1 MSGLAG
7 KRIIVT
13 RPVEGADSLLIRIR
27 DAGAHAVLYP
37 TIVIGPPDDWSPI
50 DDALRSL
57 DHYDWLLFTSAAA
70 VRAVFHRARE
80 IGILPDAWR
89 TVRIAAVGPAT
100 ASAVQTFGRG
110 ADVVPERAIGAA
122 MAEAVPDVHG
132 RRFLFVRGDLALEDA
147 PAAIRA
153 RGGIV
158 DETQAYATRVH
169 AGIDGKAFELL
180 CDCDAITFTSP
191 STLRGFL
198 NALGPREWPVRAA
211 IVTIGPTT
219 SAAVQA
225 AGLTVTAE
233 ATEHSEDGLMHA
245 LASLFS
251 AQHDGGME

>member
-1 MSGLAG
+1 
-7 KRIIVT
+7 
-13 RPVEGADSLLIRIR
+13 
-27 DAGAHAVLYP
+27 
-37 TIVIGPPDDWSPI
+37 
-50 DDALRSL
+50 
-57 DHYDWLLFTSAAA
+57 
-70 VRAVFHRARE
+70 
-80 IGILPDAWR
+80 
-89 TVRIAAVGPAT
+89 
-100 ASAVQTFGRG
+100 
-110 ADVVPERAIGAA
+110 

-158 DETQAYATRVH
+158 DEKQGYATRVH
-169 AGIDGKAFELL
+169 TGIDSKAFDLL
-180 CDCDAITFTSP
+180 CDCDAIIFTSP

>member
-13 RPVEGADSLLIRIR
+13 RPVERAASLMDRIR

-37 TIVIGPPDDWSPI
+37 TIIIGPPHDWSPI

-57 DHYDWLLFTSAAA
+57 DHYDWLVFTSPAA
-70 VRAVFHRARE
+70 VRAAFHRARE

-89 TVRIAAVGPAT
+89 AVRIGAVGPAT
-100 ASAVQTFGRG
+100 ASTVLTFGREV
-110 ADVVPERAIGAA
+110 DVVPVRAIGAA
-122 MAEAVPDVHG
+122 MVEAVPDVHG
-132 RRFLFVRGDLALEDA
+132 GRFLFVRGDLALEDA
-147 PAAIRA
+147 PAAVRA

-158 DETQAYATRVH
+158 DEVQAYVTCVH
-169 AGIDGKAFELL
+169 TGIDGKAFALL

-219 SAAVQA
+219 SAAVHA
-225 AGLTVTAE
+225 AGLTVMAE
-233 ATEHSEDGLMHA
+233 ATEHSEDGLMNA
-245 LASLFS
+245 LASLFP
-251 AQHDGGME
+251 AHHDGGME

>member
-1 MSGLAG
+1 M
-7 KRIIVT
+7 VT
-13 RPVEGADSLLIRIR
+13 RPVERADSLLDRIR

-37 TIVIGPPDDWSPI
+37 TIVIAPPEDWSPV
-50 DDALRSL
+50 DDALQSL
-57 DHYDWLLFTSAAA
+57 DVYDWLVFTSAAA
-70 VRAVFHRARE
+70 VRAVFHRARK

-89 TVRIAAVGPAT
+89 AVRIAAVGPAT
-100 ASAVQTFGRG
+100 ASAVQSFGRTT
-110 ADVVPERAIGAA
+110 DVVPERAIGAA
-122 MAEAVPDVHG
+122 IAEAVPDAHG

-169 AGIDGKAFELL
+169 TGIDGKAFELL

-198 NALGPREWPVRAA
+198 NALGPRDWPARVA

-225 AGLTVTAE
+225 AGLTVMAE
-233 ATEHSEDGLMHA
+233 ATERTEDGLMKA

-251 AQHDGGME
+251 TQHDGGLE